1 MSVDLE
7 YDFET
12 ENSRNIELILPKLL
26 DFFKEKNITVTFF
39 VLGKIAEQ
47 YPSIIKQIAKHHEIA
62 SHSYEHIPLSKLS
75 LEEQEK
81 QLCKGKEAIEKLGIS
96 CYGVRAP
103 YFMVSEMHFELAKKV
118 GFKYDSSIS
127 TFFPSRYHHILSKT
141 KPNNDKG
148 ILELPVPNWL
158 PKFPPAGF
166 SYYRLFSPLSKLF
179 PIPYMIYLH
188 PCEFMD
194 APMTKSLPK
203 IIQKAY
209 SRNQGDKAWQMFT
222 EFIERNK
229 EIKWVSCREYIEIEL
244 SGK

>member
-12 ENSRNIELILPKLL
+12 EHSRNIELIVPKLL
-26 DFFKEKNITVTFF
+26 NFFKEKNITATFF

-47 YPSIIKQIAKHHEIA
+47 YHSMVKQIAKHHEIA

-75 LEEQEK
+75 FEEQEK
-81 QLCKGKEAIEKLGIS
+81 QLIKGKEAIEKLGIQ
-96 CYGVRAP
+96 CLGIRAP
-103 YFMVSEMHFELAKKV
+103 YFMISKNHFELIKKI
-118 GFKYDSSIS
+118 GFEYDSSIS
-127 TFFPSRYHHILSKT
+127 TFFPGRYHHILSKT
-141 KPNNDKG
+141 KPYTKNN
-148 ILELPVPNWL
+148 IFELPVPNWL
-158 PKFPPAGF
+158 PKSLPAGF

-179 PIPYMIYLH
+179 LIPYMIYLH

-194 APMTKSLPK
+194 APMTESLPK

-222 EFIERNK
+222 EFIEKNND
-229 EIKWVSCREYIEIEL
+229 IKWVSCKGYIEKEL
-244 SGK
+244 DKK